1 MGFCCVGRNYRSV
14 SFVNY
19 LILFE
24 MLGSFVGGSYILGS
38 WVRVKIAIIK
48 IWDLKYRG
56 SYMGG
61 SCVGGSYVGGS
72 CVETTLDLVSRGSTV
87 AFPLP
92 LLFSDFDGQVHVPK
106 STV

>member
-1 MGFCCVGRNYRSV
+1 
-14 SFVNY
+14 
-19 LILFE
+19 
-24 MLGSFVGGSYILGS
+24 MLGSFVGGSYIMGSCVRVYLYCISFFFTLGS